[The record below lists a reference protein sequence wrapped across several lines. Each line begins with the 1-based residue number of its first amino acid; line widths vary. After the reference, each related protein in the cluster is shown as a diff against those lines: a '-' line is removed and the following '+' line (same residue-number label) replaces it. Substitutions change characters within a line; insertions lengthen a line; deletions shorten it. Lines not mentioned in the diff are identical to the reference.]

1 MLDFEDVKKAVKFR
15 RRSRL
20 NFLVNNPGYYD
31 LYLLLI

>member
-20 NFLVNNPGYYD
+20 NFLVNKTRVITTCTFY
-31 LYLLLI
+31 